1 MPQDKKILIERKA
14 GMENAKT
21 KSLKSIEE
29 KMEDLKPDSLRYHIL
44 ESARAFKTSW
54 IELGRAL
61 YSAWKD
67 KLYKEWGYA
76 SFDIY
81 TAREIGI
88 RKQTAMKLL
97 RSYYFLER
105 EEPEYLK
112 KDYAESREAA
122 IVPGYE
128 SIDVL
133 RLAKNKKGLDSQD
146 YAHLKKEIFEKG
158 RDVREVRKDL
168 VSLLRQ
174 RQELEPEEAYQKRRL
189 VTVKRFL
196 STLKSLKKE
205 IEVSKLLPAPLI
217 KEVAALISRL
227 ESELA

>member
-1 MPQDKKILIERKA
+1 M
-14 GMENAKT
+14 AKT
-21 KSLKSIEE
+21 RSLKGIEE
-29 KMEDLKPDSLRYHIL
+29 KMEELDPGSLRYQIL
-44 ESARAFKTSW
+44 ESAKGFKTSW

-61 YSAWKD
+61 YSVWKD

-76 SFDIY
+76 TFDIY

-97 RSYYFLER
+97 KSYYFLEK

-112 KDYAESREAA
+112 KDYLESREAA

-133 RLAKNKKGLDSQD
+133 RLAKNKKELDSQD
-146 YAHLKKEIFEKG
+146 YGRFKKEIFEKG
-158 RDVREVRKDL
+158 RDAREVRKDL
-168 VSLLRQ
+168 TSLIRQ
-174 RQELEPEEAYQKRRL
+174 REELEPEEAYQKRRFA
-189 VTVKRFL
+189 TVKRFL
-196 STLKSLKKE
+196 NTLKSLKKE

-217 KEVAALISRL
+217 KEVAALIGKL
-227 ESELA
+227 ESIDIA